1 MYRRLLFRSAAP
13 AGLIYAASSKISDTT
28 GETLAIFGQLNYE
41 IIPGLE
47 LSAGGRYTH
56 ETKDSSFSQPY
67 VNPALTFIFRPAN
80 AADGLGV
87 ITADQTFKDFSPE
100 ATLTWKPAD
109 DLILFGSY
117 KTAYKSGGFSNGGI
131 NSAFSSDPFND
142 LTLDRK
148 STRLNSSHYC

>member
-1 MYRRLLFRSAAP
+1 MIGGLYQNTSRDFEQYGYYGGVRNSAAP

-67 VNPALTFIFRPAN
+67 VTPALTFIFRPAT
-80 AADGLGV
+80 AADEIGR
-87 ITADQTFKDFSPE
+87 E
-100 ATLTWKPAD
+100 AGGERGCQDVERTWE
-109 DLILFGSY
+109 
-117 KTAYKSGGFSNGGI
+117 
-131 NSAFSSDPFND
+131 
-142 LTLDRK
+142 
-148 STRLNSSHYC
+148 